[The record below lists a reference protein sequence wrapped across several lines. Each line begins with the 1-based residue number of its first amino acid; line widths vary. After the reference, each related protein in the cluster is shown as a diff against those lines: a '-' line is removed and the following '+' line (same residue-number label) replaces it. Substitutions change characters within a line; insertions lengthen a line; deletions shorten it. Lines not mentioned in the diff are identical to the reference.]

1 MSGSIVIVATDLSES
16 SEPVIREA
24 ADLASRLNAELL
36 GVHVLTATRM
46 AEIVESSPP
55 DSAYVDVIEDR
66 YATNIE
72 RQLAAVPDG
81 VPVRTKVLVG
91 EEAAQ
96 VHRLAREEAAEFIVI
111 GIQNRSRVGK
121 LIMGSTAQEI
131 LLGSPCPVVGVPIP

>member
-1 MSGSIVIVATDLSES
+1 MSGSIVIVATDLSDN
-16 SEPVIREA
+16 SEAVVREA
-24 ADLASRLNAELL
+24 AHLASRLEAELV

-55 DSAYVDVIEDR
+55 ESAYVDVIEER
-66 YATNIE
+66 YATNVD
-72 RQLAAVPDG
+72 RQLAGAPDG
-81 VPVRTKVLVG
+81 VNVSSKVLVG

-96 VHRLAREEAAEFIVI
+96 IHRLAREEAAEFIVI